1 MKLLIASDIHGSA
14 YWCSKLMD
22 AYQNEKADRMILLG
36 DILYHGPRNALPKEY
51 DPQRVCDLLN
61 QISDRILCVRGNCDA
76 DVDQWL
82 IHFPIMADYSWIME
96 KDRVIYLT
104 HGHVY
109 GKDFRKDESFPPLQ
123 KKDVV
128 LSGHTHIPITEP
140 TDGGLF
146 FNPGSVSIPKN
157 GSKNGYMVLRLTQ
170 IWKLFI
176 RISHSEL
183 MTKTIV
189 LKMSLMQVC
198 GFSHSLKV
206 MAMRFLHMI
215 LLILTLQE
223 PTILSQSQV
232 SPTRQS

>member
-104 HGHVY
+104 RFQKRRKLSAASKERCGA
-109 GKDFRKDESFPPLQ
+109 FRSYTYSD
-123 KKDVV
+123 
-128 LSGHTHIPITEP
+128 HR
-140 TDGGLF
+140 TD
-146 FNPGSVSIPKN
+146 
-157 GSKNGYMVLRLTQ
+157 
-170 IWKLFI
+170 
-176 RISHSEL
+176 
-183 MTKTIV
+183 
-189 LKMSLMQVC
+189 
-198 GFSHSLKV
+198 
-206 MAMRFLHMI
+206 
-215 LLILTLQE
+215 
-223 PTILSQSQV
+223 
-232 SPTRQS
+232 

>member
-104 HGHVY
+104 HVMCMERISE
-109 GKDFRKDESFPPLQ
+109 KTKAFRRFKRKMWCFQ
-123 KKDVV
+123 VI
-128 LSGHTHIPITEP
+128 HI
-140 TDGGLF
+140 F
-146 FNPGSVSIPKN
+146 RSQN
-157 GSKNGYMVLRLTQ
+157 RLTEGYS
-170 IWKLFI
+170 LI
-176 RISHSEL
+176 RAPFQSR
-183 MTKTIV
+183 
-189 LKMSLMQVC
+189 KMEAKMV
-198 GFSHSLKV
+198 
-206 MAMRFLHMI
+206 I
-215 LLILTLQE
+215 
-223 PTILSQSQV
+223 
-232 SPTRQS
+232 

>member
-109 GKDFRKDESFPPLQ
+109 GKDFRKDEAFRRFKRKMWCFQ
-123 KKDVV
+123 VI
-128 LSGHTHIPITEP
+128 HI
-140 TDGGLF
+140 F
-146 FNPGSVSIPKN
+146 RSQN
-157 GSKNGYMVLRLTQ
+157 RLTEGYSLTRVPFQ
-170 IWKLFI
+170 S
-176 RISHSEL
+176 R
-183 MTKTIV
+183 
-189 LKMSLMQVC
+189 KMEAKMV
-198 GFSHSLKV
+198 
-206 MAMRFLHMI
+206 I
-215 LLILTLQE
+215 
-223 PTILSQSQV
+223 
-232 SPTRQS
+232 